1 MSVDAASTETSLFSS
16 VYCHKRVSAAQPCC
30 FRTIQS
36 TLCCAVLCV
45 LCVVILTKCIH
56 PMVTGMHCDVYLL
69 RCITWHYGQGRA
81 TPSLDFPNE
90 RQDRTVL
97 LALWAVALD
106 TLRVTA
112 YCIVT
117 SPGKSSVAQA
127 AVTGQLQTPWKH
139 TLVEHCTSTLLDRR
153 GSEALSFCFVWHL
166 EIPWVCFSSSQVREG
181 LQRDQTCLL

>member
-1 MSVDAASTETSLFSS
+1 MQLNPAVSGLSS
-16 VYCHKRVSAAQPCC
+16 PRCAV
-30 FRTIQS
+30 
-36 TLCCAVLCV
+36 LCVLCV

-112 YCIVT
+112 YVYCIVT
-117 SPGKSSVAQA
+117 S
-127 AVTGQLQTPWKH
+127 
-139 TLVEHCTSTLLDRR
+139 LVRKIVRSLWRRLLLLVSCRHPRSTHPSNTARAHCSIVEGRR
-153 GSEALSFCFVWHL
+153 RSRSALCG
-166 EIPWVCFSSSQVREG
+166 I
-181 LQRDQTCLL
+181 

>member
-1 MSVDAASTETSLFSS
+1 MSVDAASSETSLFSS
-16 VYCHKRVSAAQPCC
+16 VYHHKRVSAAQLCC

-36 TLCCAVLCV
+36 ALCCAV

-112 YCIVT
+112 YCTVT
-117 SPGKSSVAQA
+117 SPGKSSDPCGAGCCYWSA
-127 AVTGQLQTPWKH
+127 ADTLEAH
-139 TLVEHCTSTLLDRR
+139 TRRTLHEHIARS
-153 GSEALSFCFVWHL
+153 
-166 EIPWVCFSSSQVREG
+166 
-181 LQRDQTCLL
+181 

>member
-1 MSVDAASTETSLFSS
+1 MFSS
-16 VYCHKRVSAAQPCC
+16 VYQHKRVSAAQLVLCC

-36 TLCCAVLCV
+36 ALCCAV

-90 RQDRTVL
+90 RQDSPACPVGCRSRHTQGDCIRILYRL
-97 LALWAVALD
+97 L
-106 TLRVTA
+106 TGQENRQ
-112 YCIVT
+112 I
-117 SPGKSSVAQA
+117 PVAQA

-153 GSEALSFCFVWHL
+153 GSEALSFCLNCVASRDTMGVFFV
-166 EIPWVCFSSSQVREG
+166 ESSARGSAA
-181 LQRDQTCLL
+181 